1 MSEYIT
7 KEQVFKILKRN
18 PVGTWRGAPIYSE
31 EIKSVMNETE
41 ALPAADVTEVRHGR
55 WLEGKSLEKCS
66 LCGKKGFP
74 DWNYCPNCGARMDK
88 EYGQ

>member
-1 MSEYIT
+1 MAEYI
-7 KEQVFKILKRN
+7 KREDAIHDIRYDCFGLEN
-18 PVGTWRGAPIYSE
+18 YTRRDAIDC
-31 EIKSVMNETE
+31 IN

-88 EYGQ
+88 EDEQ

>member
-1 MSEYIT
+1 MAEYI
-7 KEQVFKILKRN
+7 KREDAIHDIRYDCFGLEN
-18 PVGTWRGAPIYSE
+18 YTRRDAIDC
-31 EIKSVMNETE
+31 IN